1 VAAVRSDVPSTVA
14 LVDVLVG
21 LGTLVFAVFTAVLA
35 YATWRM
41 AQAAGRQVG
50 LARTHVERAH
60 RPELPDPDMRPRERS
75 IPGPAHLVRA
85 RIVEPLI
92 NGREAAPSAPADP
105 GLAASGRSEAVSARG
120 RRCRS

>member
-60 RPELPDPDMRPRERS
+60 RPELPDPDMRRDTPPRAQHPRAGT
-75 IPGPAHLVRA
+75 PGP
-85 RIVEPLI
+85 
-92 NGREAAPSAPADP
+92 SANRRTADQRP
-105 GLAASGRSEAVSARG
+105 GSGAECASGPRLSSVWTV
-120 RRCRS
+120 